1 MERITEHFITGMV
14 WAFHEALDSEREVKQ
29 HRYKHPLRAVVI
41 NNRLKRALG
50 RANNRGRIEIAGF
63 FVGLEKTDENL
74 EQLFDTINHELA
86 HLYVGIQEGH
96 NEKWQR
102 VARYM
107 GAKPERAARVDGD
120 IAKAT
125 QPPWLLVAT
134 LSSGKIVK
142 CKTAYKR
149 TFKYLKRPHDYNVG
163 GESVKSF
170 EWIRLEK
177 KRSVA

>member
-1 MERITEHFITGMV
+1 MITEDFITGMV
-14 WAFHEALDSEREVKQ
+14 WAFHKALDKERGVKP
-29 HRYKHPLRAVVI
+29 HLYKHPLRTVVV

-50 RANNRGRIEIAGF
+50 RANIRGRIEIAGF

-74 EQLFDTINHELA
+74 DQLFDTITHELA

-96 NEKWQR
+96 NEKWQSM
-102 VARYM
+102 ARYV
-107 GAKPERAARVDGD
+107 GAKPERVAKVNED
-120 IAKAT
+120 IVKAT

-149 TFKYLKRPHDYNVG
+149 TFKYLERPRAYSIN
-163 GESVKSF
+163 GETVQSF
-170 EWIRLEK
+170 EWVKLQK
-177 KRSVA
+177 KAA

>member
-1 MERITEHFITGMV
+1 MITEDFIRGMV
-14 WAFHEALDSEREVKQ
+14 WAFYKALDKEREVKP
-29 HRYKHPLRAVVI
+29 HLYKHPLRTVVV
-41 NNRLKRALG
+41 NNKMKRALG
-50 RANNRGRIEIAGF
+50 RANIRGRIEIAGF

-74 EQLFDTINHELA
+74 DQLFDTIKHELA

-96 NEKWQR
+96 NEKWQHM
-102 VARYM
+102 ARYM
-107 GAKPERAARVDGD
+107 GAKPERVARVNGD

-149 TFKYLKRPHDYNVG
+149 TFKYLERPSAYNIN
-163 GESVKSF
+163 GETVQCF
-170 EWIRLEK
+170 QWVRLSKE
-177 KRSVA
+177 VA